1 MDGANLYELLD
12 TEQVTVSAGVPT
24 IWMGLLA
31 HLKQADKTL
40 PHMNR
45 TIIGGSAAPASM
57 IEAFETQHDVTVVH
71 AWGMTETS
79 PIGTVGVMKSA
90 MMDKPLEQQ
99 LPYKV
104 KQGRAVYGVDLKIV
118 DETGKELPRDG
129 VAFGSLLVRGP
140 WVTGG
145 YFKGEGGQIVDEDG
159 WFDTGDVATLDPEGF
174 MQITDRS
181 KDLIKSGGEWISS
194 IELENVAVGHSDIQE
209 AAVIGMPHDKWG
221 ERPVVVAIRR
231 EGSALSREDLL
242 AFMSDKVA
250 KWSIPDDVVF
260 VEELP
265 HTATGKLSK
274 LNIRKQF
281 ADYKWPS

>member
-1 MDGANLYELLD
+1 
-12 TEQVTVSAGVPT
+12 
-24 IWMGLLA
+24 
-31 HLKQADKTL
+31 
-40 PHMNR
+40 
-45 TIIGGSAAPASM
+45 M
-57 IEAFETQHDVTVVH
+57 IEAFETQHEVTVVH

-90 MMDKPLEQQ
+90 MMHKPLEQQ

-129 VAFGSLLVRGP
+129 VAFGSLLCAAPGSRAATSRARAARS
-140 WVTGG
+140 WTTT
-145 YFKGEGGQIVDEDG
+145 DG
-159 WFDTGDVATLDPEGF
+159 SIPATWP
-174 MQITDRS
+174 RS
-181 KDLIKSGGEWISS
+181 IPKASCRSRIAPRISSRAAAEWISS
-194 IELENVAVGHSDIQE
+194 IELENVAVGHADIQE

-250 KWSIPDDVVF
+250 RWSIPDDVVF

-274 LNIRKQF
+274 LTSVSNSPTTSGLHEANFSRPRIAAIGKASSPCLEISRCRTPTNRHF
-281 ADYKWPS
+281 AVRIFGRNQIDIDPR